1 MQAEALL
8 QITSSQN
15 GGVINMS
22 RIFITLILSILLSDK
37 NNNLILILS
46 SRNLNLTHIIPK
58 LRYFTK
64 LSLAD
69 KHYFV
74 QNL

>member
-1 MQAEALL
+1 M
-8 QITSSQN
+8 SQ
-15 GGVINMS
+15 
-22 RIFITLILSILLSDK
+22 IFITLTLSTLLSDK
-37 NNNLILILS
+37 NNNNLIHILCS
-46 SRNLNLTHIIPK
+46 ENLNLTHMISK

-64 LSLAD
+64 FLLAD